1 MQSAGIVP
9 SAPAYPMRSSHHADC
24 VAANGSRASPNSRRS
39 FVKRI
44 LLAAALATTTAMAVP
59 IIARSAED
67 AETQQAQAA
76 QADEQWGEE
85 HRGGPGH
92 WMRGEGGPSMHG
104 WPGMHH
110 MVMHRNPQERCE
122 ERLAWRAA
130 MRAYTESKLDLTP
143 EQRPLWDK
151 VQSIAQSEQQK
162 ERQLCA
168 ALKPGGETTVLERL
182 DRMQQFLSTR
192 FDALQAA
199 KPAVQALYQA
209 LTPEQRA
216 IFDHPFRR

>member
-1 MQSAGIVP
+1 M
-9 SAPAYPMRSSHHADC
+9 
-24 VAANGSRASPNSRRS
+24 
-39 FVKRI
+39 KRI

-67 AETQQAQAA
+67 AETQQAQTA

-92 WMRGEGGPSMHG
+92 WMRGEGGPGMQG
-104 WPGMHH
+104 WRGM
-110 MVMHRNPQERCE
+110 MMHRMMMHRDPKERCE

-130 MRAYTESKLDLTP
+130 MRAYAEAKLDLTP

-151 VQSIAQSEQQK
+151 VESIAQSEQQK

-168 ALKPGGETTVLERL
+168 ALKPRDETTVLDRL

-192 FDALQAA
+192 LEALQAA

-209 LTPEQRA
+209 LTPEQRT

>member
-1 MQSAGIVP
+1 V
-9 SAPAYPMRSSHHADC
+9 
-24 VAANGSRASPNSRRS
+24 RR
-39 FVKRI
+39 V
-44 LLAAALATTTAMAVP
+44 LLAAALVTTAAIAIP
-59 IIARSAED
+59 ILARSAED
-67 AETQQAQAA
+67 PEGQQAQTSLAGEHWD
-76 QADEQWGEE
+76 DE
-85 HRGGPGH
+85 RGGPGH
-92 WMRGEGGPSMHG
+92 WMQGEGGPGMHG
-104 WPGMHH
+104 WRGM
-110 MVMHRNPQERCE
+110 MMHRMMMHRDPKERCE

-130 MRAYTESKLDLTP
+130 MRAYTEAKLDLTA

-151 VQSIAQSEQQK
+151 VESAAKAEEQK

-168 ALKPGGETTVLERL
+168 TLKEGGEATVLDRL

-192 FDALQAA
+192 LEALQAA

>member
-1 MQSAGIVP
+1 M
-9 SAPAYPMRSSHHADC
+9 
-24 VAANGSRASPNSRRS
+24 
-39 FVKRI
+39 KRI
-44 LLAAALATTTAMAVP
+44 LLAAALAATTAVAVP

-67 AETQQAQAA
+67 AEMQQAQVA
-76 QADEQWGEE
+76 QADEQQGDE
-85 HRGGPGH
+85 RGGGPGH
-92 WMRGEGGPSMHG
+92 WMRGEGGPGMQG
-104 WPGMHH
+104 WRGM
-110 MVMHRNPQERCE
+110 MMHRMMMRRNPHERCE

-130 MRAYTESKLDLTP
+130 MRAYTEAKLDLTP

-151 VQSIAQSEQQK
+151 VESIAQTEQQK

-168 ALKPGGETTVLERL
+168 ALKPGGDTTMLDRL

-192 FDALQAA
+192 LEALQAA

>member
-1 MQSAGIVP
+1 
-9 SAPAYPMRSSHHADC
+9 
-24 VAANGSRASPNSRRS
+24 
-39 FVKRI
+39 VKRI
-44 LLAAALATTTAMAVP
+44 LLAAALAATTAIAVP
-59 IIARSAED
+59 IIARSAQD
-67 AETQQAQAA
+67 DETQQAQVA
-76 QADEQWGEE
+76 QADQQQGEE
-85 HRGGPGH
+85 HRGGPGR
-92 WMRGEGGPSMHG
+92 WMHGEGGPGMQGWRGMMMHR
-104 WPGMHH
+104 M
-110 MVMHRNPQERCE
+110 MMRRNPQERCE

-162 ERQLCA
+162 ERQLCS
-168 ALKPGGETTVLERL
+168 ALKPGDETTVLDRL
-182 DRMQQFLSTR
+182 DRMQQFLSAR
-192 FDALQAA
+192 LDALQSA